1 MEQDKNSI
9 GVMNEIITNI
19 SRTLSIPISDIKSK
33 SRKRELVEARVI
45 FINFCE
51 KAGVPYEMAIN
62 FINRHR
68 TTIYHLRKV
77 YSDWQSDLEF
87 QKLLAKFDESEKNE
101 MCEEKQKYVDFF
113 MWFRENGERY
123 LGLSIEKLVD
133 KYFENVERKD

>member
-1 MEQDKNSI
+1 MEPDDSI

-19 SRTLSIPISDIKSK
+19 SRTLSIPIEDIISK

-45 FINFCE
+45 FINFSE
-51 KAGVPYEMAIN
+51 NAGVPYEMAIE

-68 TTIYHLRKV
+68 TTIYYLRKV
-77 YSDWQSDLEF
+77 YRDWQSDLEF

-101 MCEEKQKYVDFF
+101 MCEEKKKYVDFF

-123 LGLSIEKLVD
+123 LGLSIEKLVE
-133 KYFENVERKD
+133 KYIENVERKD